1 MQHTCNTH
9 ASNTQTTRVTH
20 MQYTCDTQSKHMQ
33 HTCKLHAKHMQYEAA
48 KKQLEKK
55 KSTANK
61 KDPKKKNQK
70 KLTSPETKK
79 KKQKKSSVA
88 VINPED
94 LTPKYVLHDP
104 ETHLPRFLNYWC
116 ANIPCVLGESI
127 PHEALGYYRK
137 NASKKSGNQQ
147 MKLTCNTH
155 ATHMQHTCN
164 TQNNLHATRMQ
175 HACNAQNLHATHMQH
190 TCNTHATHMQRKTLH
205 ATRMQHACNAQNL
218 HATRM
223 QRSTVA
229 KLAQHRF
236 LPGLCRTYT
245 NKALDFCI
253 SMNMLPVIF
262 ENESGD
268 EVNRVIPFVCAFW
281 CCYSYFREDHTGLES
296 DESQLVRAWCTCS
309 TIIGCVLHATCTC
322 VVVELH
328 VYCMQIACVLPANNL
343 CVACK
348 LHVNYTPI
356 ACVLHANHMRI
367 TREHRFSSMFC

>member
-1 MQHTCNTH
+1 
-9 ASNTQTTRVTH
+9 
-20 MQYTCDTQSKHMQ
+20 
-33 HTCKLHAKHMQYEAA
+33 MQYEAA

-155 ATHMQHTCN
+155 ATHMQHTKQLTC
-164 TQNNLHATRMQ
+164 NLHATRMQ
-175 HACNAQNLHATHMQH
+175 RSKL

-205 ATRMQHACNAQNL
+205 ATRMQRSKLTCNTHA
-218 HATRM
+218 
-223 QRSTVA
+223 VA

-268 EVNRVIPFVCAFW
+268 EVNRVILFVCAFW